1 MLLFVLFFLLFQAV
15 FRTRYSSAG
24 CVCWYKEHKIRL
36 CYLHICLF
44 PLAMSSWC
52 VCVCVHIFSIRT
64 HAEKTPSL
72 FSVLTSEWVPQKY
85 PLQLSSLPHFSISP
99 LSSTLPTPLALSCHS
114 TSLSGRQSVSLVALR
129 CKRIQVAEWEW
140 WSGCVNTRLLL
151 NWKPL
156 ELSQPCCCLHIE
168 TWHSVN

>member
-1 MLLFVLFFLLFQAV
+1 MLVLFTYPSL
-15 FRTRYSSAG
+15 SSG
-24 CVCWYKEHKIRL
+24 CVV
-36 CYLHICLF
+36 F
-44 PLAMSSWC
+44 VC

-64 HAEKTPSL
+64 HTEKTPSL

-99 LSSTLPTPLALSCHS
+99 LSNTLPTPLALSCHS
-114 TSLSGRQSVSLVALR
+114 TSLSGRHSVSLVALR
-129 CKRIQVAEWEW
+129 YTRIQVAEWDW
-140 WSGCVNTRLLL
+140 RSGCVNTCFLLDL

-156 ELSQPCCCLHIE
+156 EVSQPCCYLHIK